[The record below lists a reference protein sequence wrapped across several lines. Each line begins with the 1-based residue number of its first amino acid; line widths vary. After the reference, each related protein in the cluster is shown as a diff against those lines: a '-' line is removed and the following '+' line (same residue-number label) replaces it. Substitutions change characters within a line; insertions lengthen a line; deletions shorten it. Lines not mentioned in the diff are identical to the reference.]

1 MKKTLILTSLLI
13 TATLALSACT
23 GQTTDTTTQTDTNQ
37 VAPATLPA
45 RPAEVNGIVK
55 TIEGNEIVIMNELK
69 EALSDEDRAA
79 KQAERANLS
88 QEERQALRQQ
98 ELEATETE
106 QITLQ
111 IPVGVPIMTGS
122 GSADGSNV
130 TAQLSDIKAG
140 SYLSIWQTA
149 DGNIEAVKIKGLN

>member
-1 MKKTLILTSLLI
+1 
-13 TATLALSACT
+13 
-23 GQTTDTTTQTDTNQ
+23 
-37 VAPATLPA
+37 
-45 RPAEVNGIVK
+45 
-55 TIEGNEIVIMNELK
+55 MNELK

-140 SYLSIWQTA
+140 SYLSICQTA
-149 DGNIEAVKIKGLN
+149 HGNIEAVKIKGLN